1 MRLDHL
7 LSREP
12 CCGAVWLLVLVVRF
26 VRGVGAGGVVVL
38 GGAWVLL
45 AVCWWG
51 ASSLWGWA
59 WGLCCCGRTGALSG
73 SRPTPVAP
81 PWGAARLLP
90 CWGVAAPSLGG
101 GGLWSSFLLVWGC
114 VGFGPSAG
122 SSPCWGGCGGCG
134 GLFVICIVV
143 ASIFVVCARPPFL
156 CLSCACAWGVWG
168 GVWPAGPPVV
178 VVVVGVFFVVCG
190 FVGHSVDALAP
201 RADEG
206 RCGLRYAPGSWRA
219 SFDPGVSEWGNPA
232 RVVLGH
238 HHLNVYRVVGG
249 TRGSETS
256 QYP

>member
-1 MRLDHL
+1 MVPPGRWSSSSAL
-7 LSREP
+7 
-12 CCGAVWLLVLVVRF
+12 CGGWGLVVARCLGARGF
-26 VRGVGAGGVVVL
+26 CWQCAGGARPRCGVGHGGFAAVGGRARCRVHVQHPWPPLGGVPPPPLV
-38 GGAWVLL
+38 GGCGPLF
-45 AVCWWG
+45 G
-51 ASSLWGWA
+51 GRPSS
-59 WGLCCCGRTGALSG
+59 CF
-73 SRPTPVAP
+73 
-81 PWGAARLLP
+81 
-90 CWGVAAPSLGG
+90 GG
-101 GGLWSSFLLVWGC
+101 GC

-122 SSPCWGGCGGCG
+122 SSPCGGGCGGCG

-156 CLSCACAWGVWG
+156 FRPAFAVGRVGGAC
-168 GVWPAGPPVV
+168 GPRGRRFV

>member
-1 MRLDHL
+1 M
-7 LSREP
+7 
-12 CCGAVWLLVLVVRF
+12 GARGFCWQCAGGARP
-26 VRGVGAGGVVVL
+26 RCGVGHGGFAAVGGRARCRVHVQHPWPPFGGCCLLPWWGVV
-38 GGAWVLL
+38 
-45 AVCWWG
+45 
-51 ASSLWGWA
+51 
-59 WGLCCCGRTGALSG
+59 
-73 SRPTPVAP
+73 
-81 PWGAARLLP
+81 
-90 CWGVAAPSLGG
+90 APSLGG
-101 GGLWSSFLLVWGC
+101 GPPPVLVGGC

-122 SSPCWGGCGGCG
+122 ILPSLWGCGGCG

-156 CLSCACAWGVWG
+156 FCPARVRGACG
-168 GVWPAGPPVV
+168 GACGPRGRRFV

>member
-1 MRLDHL
+1 M
-7 LSREP
+7 
-12 CCGAVWLLVLVVRF
+12 
-26 VRGVGAGGVVVL
+26 VVL

-81 PWGAARLLP
+81 PLGAARLLP
-90 CWGVAAPSLGG
+90 WWGSRPPLLGV
-101 GGLWSSFLLVWGC
+101 LLPPASVWGC

-168 GVWPAGPPVV
+168 ACGP
-178 VVVVGVFFVVCG
+178 
-190 FVGHSVDALAP
+190 
-201 RADEG
+201 RG
-206 RCGLRYAPGSWRA
+206 RPLWWWSWA
-219 SFDPGVSEWGNPA
+219 CFLLC
-232 RVVLGH
+232 VVLWGIRWMPWH
-238 HHLNVYRVVGG
+238 QELMKDVAACDMPRGVGERALIRGCPNGG
-249 TRGSETS
+249 TRPGLCWATII
-256 QYP
+256 

>member
-1 MRLDHL
+1 M
-7 LSREP
+7 
-12 CCGAVWLLVLVVRF
+12 
-26 VRGVGAGGVVVL
+26 VVL

-81 PWGAARLLP
+81 PVGGCCRLLP
-90 CWGVAAPSLGG
+90 WWGVVAPPVGGAAA
-101 GGLWSSFLLVWGC
+101 SSCFGVGVCWVRPFRRVLV
-114 VGFGPSAG
+114 V
-122 SSPCWGGCGGCG
+122 CWGCGGCG

-156 CLSCACAWGVWG
+156 CLSCACAWGG
-168 GVWPAGPPVV
+168 GACGPRGRRFV

>member
-1 MRLDHL
+1 M
-7 LSREP
+7 
-12 CCGAVWLLVLVVRF
+12 GARGFCWQCAGGARP
-26 VRGVGAGGVVVL
+26 RCGVGHGGFAAVGGRARCRVHVQHPWPPL
-38 GGAWVLL
+38 GGAALL
-45 AVCWWG
+45 PWWG
-51 ASSLWGWA
+51 V
-59 WGLCCCGRTGALSG
+59 
-73 SRPTPVAP
+73 VAP
-81 PWGAARLLP
+81 PVGGAAAS
-90 CWGVAAPSLGG
+90 CFGG
-101 GGLWSSFLLVWGC
+101 GC

-122 SSPCWGGCGGCG
+122 ILPSLWGCGGCG

-156 CLSCACAWGVWG
+156 FRPARVRGACG
-168 GVWPAGPPVV
+168 GACGPRGRRFV

>member
-1 MRLDHL
+1 MVARCLGA
-7 LSREP
+7 RGFRWRCAGGARP
-12 CCGAVWLLVLVVRF
+12 RCGVGHGGFAAVGGRARCRVHVQHPWPPPWGVPPPPLVGGLWPPLWGAAASCFGGVCWVRPFRRVLVV
-26 VRGVGAGGVVVL
+26 
-38 GGAWVLL
+38 
-45 AVCWWG
+45 CW
-51 ASSLWGWA
+51 
-59 WGLCCCGRTGALSG
+59 
-73 SRPTPVAP
+73 
-81 PWGAARLLP
+81 
-90 CWGVAAPSLGG
+90 
-101 GGLWSSFLLVWGC
+101 
-114 VGFGPSAG
+114 
-122 SSPCWGGCGGCG
+122 GCGGCG

-156 CLSCACAWGVWG
+156 FCPAFAVGRVGGAC
-168 GVWPAGPPVV
+168 GPRGRRFV

>member
-1 MRLDHL
+1 M
-7 LSREP
+7 
-12 CCGAVWLLVLVVRF
+12 VVRCLGARGF
-26 VRGVGAGGVVVL
+26 RWRCAGGARPRCGVGHGGFAAVGGRARCRVHVQHPWPPL
-38 GGAWVLL
+38 GGCCRLL
-45 AVCWWG
+45 PGGLRPPLSGGCGPRSCWWG
-51 ASSLWGWA
+51 VCWV
-59 WGLCCCGRTGALSG
+59 
-73 SRPTPVAP
+73 RPF
-81 PWGAARLLP
+81 RRD
-90 CWGVAAPSLGG
+90 PSLIG
-101 GGLWSSFLLVWGC
+101 GGLWWLWWVVCDLYSGCEHLCCLRASPLLVLSC
-114 VGFGPSAG
+114 VRRGA
-122 SSPCWGGCGGCG
+122 CGGACG
-134 GLFVICIVV
+134 PRGRRF
-143 ASIFVVCARPPFL
+143 
-156 CLSCACAWGVWG
+156 
-168 GVWPAGPPVV
+168 V

>member
-1 MRLDHL
+1 M
-7 LSREP
+7 
-12 CCGAVWLLVLVVRF
+12 GARGFRWRSAGGA
-26 VRGVGAGGVVVL
+26 RPRCGVGHGGFAAVGKRARCRVHVQHPWPPPL
-38 GGAWVLL
+38 G
-45 AVCWWG
+45 
-51 ASSLWGWA
+51 
-59 WGLCCCGRTGALSG
+59 CC
-73 SRPTPVAP
+73 
-81 PWGAARLLP
+81 RLLP
-90 CWGVAAPSLGG
+90 WQGVAAPLFF

-122 SSPCWGGCGGCG
+122 ILPSLGGCGGCG

-156 CLSCACAWGVWG
+156 FRPALAVGRVGG

>member
-1 MRLDHL
+1 M
-7 LSREP
+7 
-12 CCGAVWLLVLVVRF
+12 
-26 VRGVGAGGVVVL
+26 VL

-81 PWGAARLLP
+81 RWGVLPPPASVGGRGPPLGCCRLL
-90 CWGVAAPSLGG
+90 
-101 GGLWSSFLLVWGC
+101 F
-114 VGFGPSAG
+114 
-122 SSPCWGGCGGCG
+122 
-134 GLFVICIVV
+134 
-143 ASIFVVCARPPFL
+143 
-156 CLSCACAWGVWG
+156 WG
-168 GVWPAGPPVV
+168 GVLGSALPPGPGRVLGLWWLWWVVCDLYSGCEHLCCLRASPFLFCPAFAVGRVGGRVARGPGSPSLLGAGR
-178 VVVVGVFFVVCG
+178 VGVFFVVCG

>member
-1 MRLDHL
+1 M
-7 LSREP
+7 LSARVP
-12 CCGAVWLLVLVVRF
+12 PSCVCLAR
-26 VRGVGAGGVVVL
+26 VRGA
-38 GGAWVLL
+38 
-45 AVCWWG
+45 
-51 ASSLWGWA
+51 
-59 WGLCCCGRTGALSG
+59 
-73 SRPTPVAP
+73 
-81 PWGAARLLP
+81 
-90 CWGVAAPSLGG
+90 
-101 GGLWSSFLLVWGC
+101 
-114 VGFGPSAG
+114 
-122 SSPCWGGCGGCG
+122 
-134 GLFVICIVV
+134 
-143 ASIFVVCARPPFL
+143 
-156 CLSCACAWGVWG
+156 WG

-256 QYP
+256 QYPQEKIFRE